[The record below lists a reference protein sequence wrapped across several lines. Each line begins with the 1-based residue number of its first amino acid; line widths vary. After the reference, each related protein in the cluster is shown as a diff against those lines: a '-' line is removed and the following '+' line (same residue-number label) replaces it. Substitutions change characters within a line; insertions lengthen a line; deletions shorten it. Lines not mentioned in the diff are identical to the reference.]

1 LASLTALSACDVDH
15 PGPTP
20 FPPVN
25 LVDISVATATD
36 GGVPSSYVV
45 IDALETTAE
54 VVAKTSVRI
63 TFDRLLL
70 PTETFRQSVCL
81 RPFPGQIHAA
91 KDCTNGVFLEPSY
104 DPVRRQITYRQ
115 PAVSAGLDSDVDY
128 TISVFPPPAD
138 GSMSGIAAFDGA
150 PLELAASRTF
160 HTRKADAEPQPPEMV
175 IDTPPKI
182 DFCGDLFP
190 HLLRDTCSTNGCHT
204 ATGKEDHGLVLG
216 AAEGLDFST
225 PARILATAVSHA
237 AHETATGEHGSTV
250 ETSPSLFGRAMPI
263 LDPTRPGN
271 SYALYK
277 LLANVKNG
285 AKGSTPALEQKRLVD
300 LDRLRSVV
308 VVGIPMPPSDGR
320 AKELSQKDLEQ
331 LSDWIAQGA
340 PTSCP

>member
-1 LASLTALSACDVDH
+1 MSACDVDH

-36 GGVPSSYVV
+36 GGAPSSYVA
-45 IDALETTAE
+45 IDALGTTSG
-54 VVAKTSVRI
+54 VVAKTSVRL

-70 PTETFRQSVCL
+70 PTETFRQSMCL
-81 RPFPGQIHAA
+81 HPGVDSIKAT
-91 KDCTNGVFLEPSY
+91 KDCANGVFLEPAY

-115 PAVSAGLDSDVDY
+115 PAVSPGLAPGSHY
-128 TISVFPPPAD
+128 TVSVFPPPAD
-138 GSMSGIAAFDGA
+138 GSTNGIAAFDGA
-150 PLELAASRTF
+150 PLEHAMSRTF
-160 HTRKADAEPQPPEMV
+160 TTRDVEPAGTIV
-175 IDTPPKI
+175 DTPPKI

-190 HLLRDTCSTNGCHT
+190 HLLRDTCAANGCHT

-225 PARILATAVSHA
+225 PAQILATAVSHA
-237 AHETATGEHGSTV
+237 AHETATGEHASMV
-250 ETSPSLFGRAMPI
+250 ETSPSLLGRAMPI

-285 AKGSTPALEQKRLVD
+285 AKGGTPALEQKRLVD

-308 VVGIPMPPSDGR
+308 VVGIPMPPEDGR
-320 AKELSQKDLEQ
+320 DKELDQAELEQ
-331 LSDWIAQGA
+331 ISDWIAQGA
-340 PTSCP
+340 PSTCP

>member
-1 LASLTALSACDVDH
+1 
-15 PGPTP
+15 
-20 FPPVN
+20 
-25 LVDISVATATD
+25 VA
-36 GGVPSSYVV
+36 
-45 IDALETTAE
+45 IDALGTTAG
-54 VVAKTSVRI
+54 VVAKTSVRL

-81 RPFPGQIHAA
+81 RSGVDPIKAN
-91 KDCTNGVFLEPSY
+91 KDCANGVFLEPSY

-115 PAVSAGLDSDVDY
+115 PAVSVGLSPNTHY
-128 TISVFPPPAD
+128 TVSVFPPPAD
-138 GSMSGIAAFDGA
+138 GSTNGIAAFDGA
-150 PLELAASRTF
+150 PLELATSRTF
-160 HTRKADAEPQPPEMV
+160 LTREAKAEPAGMV

-204 ATGKEDHGLVLG
+204 TTGKEDHGLVLG

-237 AHETATGEHGSTV
+237 AHETATGEHGSTP

-277 LLANVKNG
+277 LLANVNNG
-285 AKGSTPALEQKRLVD
+285 AKGSTPTLEQKRLVD
-300 LDRLRSVV
+300 LERLRAVV
-308 VVGIPMPPSDGR
+308 VVGMPMPPSDGR
-320 AKELSQKDLEQ
+320 KQLAQADLEQ

>member
-1 LASLTALSACDVDH
+1 MTSLVALSACDVDH

-25 LVDISVATATD
+25 LVDIYVATATD
-36 GGVPSSYVV
+36 GGAPSSYVV
-45 IDALETTAE
+45 VDALGTTKE
-54 VVAKTSVRI
+54 IVAKTSVRI

-81 RPFPGQIHAA
+81 RPGVDPITAN
-91 KDCTNGVFLEPSY
+91 KDCANGVFLEPSY

-115 PAVSAGLDSDVDY
+115 PAVSAGLAPGSHY
-128 TISVFPPPAD
+128 TVSVFPPPPD
-138 GSMSGIAAFDGA
+138 GSTNGIAAFDGA
-150 PLELAASRTF
+150 PLEHAMSRTF
-160 HTRKADAEPQPPEMV
+160 TTRAVEPAGTV
-175 IDTPPKI
+175 VDTPPKI

-190 HLLRDTCSTNGCHT
+190 SLLRDTCSANGCHT
-204 ATGKEDHGLVLG
+204 TTGKEDHGLVLG
-216 AAEGLDFST
+216 AAEGLNFSS
-225 PARILATAVSHA
+225 PARILATAVNHA
-237 AHETATGEHGSTV
+237 AHETETGEHAAMV

-285 AKGSTPALEQKRLVD
+285 AKGSTPDLEQKRLVD

-308 VVGIPMPPSDGR
+308 VVGMPMPPEDGR
-320 AKELSQKDLEQ
+320 GKKLEQKDLEQ